1 MNLLVHLR
9 LADRSN
15 TSAAGQILGD
25 IVKGRI
31 DRLCFD
37 PDTDHG
43 IRLHRAI
50 DSASDAHPAHR
61 ELRERF
67 APPLRRYAGIVVD
80 IGFDHALARS
90 WHEYNE
96 EPLQTFARRMAA
108 RVADEWPA
116 AAPVPAPDV
125 HGFAR
130 MLVGY
135 TGTGG
140 IDRALTAV
148 GRRATRRNPLPE
160 ALPALLREYPGF
172 VSRLPILLEALDDVV
187 VAPGHPRP

>member
-9 LADRSN
+9 LADRSD

-31 DRLCFD
+31 DRPRFD
-37 PDTDHG
+37 PHTDHG

-67 APPLRRYAGIVVD
+67 HPPLRRYAGILVD

-90 WHEYNE
+90 WHEYSN
-96 EPLQTFARRMAA
+96 EPLETFALRLAA
-108 RVADEWPA
+108 RVANEWPA

-125 HGFAR
+125 NGFAR

-135 TGTGG
+135 TAPGG
-140 IDRALTAV
+140 IDRALASV
-148 GRRATRRNPLPE
+148 GRRATRRNPLAE
-160 ALPALLREYPGF
+160 ALPALMSEYKGF
-172 VSRLPILLEALDDVV
+172 AARLPVLLAALDDI
-187 VAPGHPRP
+187 VAPGGSRT